1 MVNFLQRELVRDTG
15 ISTQTSDSKNVDLDV
30 LTQEWRQASDRIKE
44 IGV

>member
-1 MVNFLQRELVRDTG
+1 MVDFLRRKVINDTG
-15 ISTQTSDSKNVDLDV
+15 FSTQTSDSKNVDLDV